1 MEQALLINDSGS
13 NDVYAIA
20 TEKDGSIRIFGAS
33 EAAQEWA
40 EWADSKL
47 QGRGKLA
54 DVIPLL
60 DVSFSID
67 GPKPMT
73 RPMRA
78 QIAQHISKFGES
90 AQNEIVSGRSEKTEK
105 KSAFMD
111 FSSLPTFANAGAP
124 INRTKSAKSKKALV
138 DYKAKAFRHDQAL
151 SSMAHDIKGARAA
164 WDPNLG
170 PSGGWRC
177 PVGSRFGGQIT
188 DRYARNCGQSITR
201 RIANAI
207 TETGE
212 RLEESIGD
220 RRKRRLAKKPK
231 GTPKRTRRGITS
243 SGGVPERMDR
253 IADRVDGG
261 WGRRPRGERRAGR
274 VGQRTSRPTSAAKPN
289 GLPERMDRAA
299 REVLEGTFLENRRRR
314 RGSARNREGI
324 PERMDRAANEVLEG
338 TFVENRRRRRQA
350 VAQQAQTKPRA
361 AVTNRPRRNQPG
373 PSRPSRRV
381 NIPEDE
387 APEVTQRSAM
397 PRISSA
403 PTPRENRFPKEIP
416 GGKAPTAD
424 DIADGIERRRAE
436 RRLNRRITEA
446 RTDQDQQIALRAD
459 EQGWIASRVQILED
473 SIRVGDATSKD
484 PSKGMEDR
492 FQAAQNV
499 AVSRALL
506 EDMEALRKRR
516 GKERAVRRA
525 NERAA
530 EKAIADIK
538 LTESDL
544 GSLERRKN
552 AGEIEVQGYVE
563 RVLRG
568 DATDDSVKAVRDNY
582 AMMAENEKRIAADRD
597 QDDFDRRMAR
607 INQLANEDI
616 VKRFDEAI
624 ATLSTRTRPGTY
636 RDMRGWD
643 RAVVGVSNIVDDDER
658 RQFVDDRLASIK
670 AGEKRAD
677 RALVGIENDPEKLRE
692 TASKAGRAAAA
703 QEEIA
708 SDSNRTPEERFAAAV
723 QAAGHEAEREVYKNA
738 LERYYALNGEDTPTP
753 ERVKE
758 LGEAAKDEFFDAF
771 DKRSQRVGEFM
782 RQLYGDGD
790 APWLAPDRLRAD
802 EIMDMWRDPDR
813 QQEVV
818 DWLTQIYELDD
829 FEAKNGV
836 IFNTQLT
843 DATWDDFGT
852 GIKVLGDIRVLDPDP
867 DADEQYVTIGTFER
881 ILNPDDGYVYHAA
894 MFLSPSDAP
903 DSLRDSIKNSG
914 FATIFNGH
922 AITWFK
928 GAGFDHS
935 KVTAIDDGPFVWP
948 RLGFV
953 EESSTRRRDMTASMM
968 AQLEAYRAG
977 KKSIIANDRD
987 AAKIQYLLDKVGSN
1001 HSDFILALSNR
1012 DDKDGVVKDW
1022 FRFHPAQFDSG
1033 RLAYSDWSFPDD
1045 PRTFTGK

>member
-1 MEQALLINDSGS
+1 MEQALLINDSVS

-20 TEKDGSIRIFGAS
+20 TEKDGSIRLFGAS

-60 DVSFSID
+60 DLSFSVD

-78 QIAQHISKFGES
+78 QIAQHVSKFGQS
-90 AQNEIVSGRSEKTEK
+90 AQNEIVRGRSEGAEE

-111 FSSLPTFANAGAP
+111 FSSLPPVADAGAP
-124 INRTKSAKSKKALV
+124 INRTRSVKSKKALL
-138 DYKAKAFRHDQAL
+138 DYKAKAFRNDQAL
-151 SSMAHDIKGARAA
+151 SSMAYDIKGARAA
-164 WDPNLG
+164 WDPDLG

-177 PVGSRFGGQIT
+177 PVGTRFGGQIT

-207 TETGE
+207 TDAGQQ
-212 RLEESIGD
+212 LEESIGN

-231 GTPKRTRRGITS
+231 GTPKRTRRGVAR

-253 IADRVDGG
+253 LADRVDSG

-274 VGQRTSRPTSAAKPN
+274 TGQRTSRPTAGEKPN

-314 RGSARNREGI
+314 RGSARNSGVVEG
-324 PERMDRAANEVLEG
+324 DAANGGPEATPSV
-338 TFVENRRRRRQA
+338 NRRRRRQA
-350 VAQQAQTKPRA
+350 VVEQAQSKPRV

-373 PSRPSRRV
+373 PSRPSRQL
-381 NIPEDE
+381 NIPENE
-387 APEVTQRSAM
+387 APIATQRSEM
-397 PRISSA
+397 PGISSESML
-403 PTPRENRFPKEIP
+403 PRNRFTEQIP

-424 DIADGIERRRAE
+424 DISDGIERRRAV
-436 RRLNRRITEA
+436 RQLTRRISEA
-446 RTDQDQQIALRAD
+446 RTDQDQRIALRAD
-459 EQGWIASRVQILED
+459 EQGWIASRIQTLED
-473 SIRVGDATSKD
+473 SIRTGDATSKD
-484 PSKGMEDR
+484 PSKSMEDR

-499 AVSRALL
+499 AVSRAML

-516 GKERAVRRA
+516 GEERAVRRA

-530 EKAIADIK
+530 EKAIADIE
-538 LTESDL
+538 LSESDL

-552 AGEIEVQGYVE
+552 AGEIEVQGYVG

-582 AMMAENEKRIAADRD
+582 AMMAENEKRIAADKD

-616 VKRFDEAI
+616 VKRFDQAI
-624 ATLSTRTRPGTY
+624 AALSTRSRRGSY
-636 RDMRGWD
+636 RNMRGYD
-643 RAVVGVSNIVDDDER
+643 RNPVDVSNILDDDER
-658 RQFVDDRLASIK
+658 RQFVKDRMASIE

-677 RALVGIENDPEKLRE
+677 RALVGIEDDPEKLRE
-692 TASKAGRAAAA
+692 IASKAGRAAAA

-708 SDSNRTPEERFAAAV
+708 SDSNRTPEERFAAAI
-723 QAAGHEAEREVYKNA
+723 QAAGHDAEREVYKNA
-738 LERYYALNGEDTPTP
+738 IERYYALNGEDTPTP

-758 LGEAAKDEFFDAF
+758 LGQAATDEFFDAF
-771 DKRSQRVGEFM
+771 DRRSKRVGEFM
-782 RQLYGDGD
+782 RQVYGDRD
-790 APWLAPDRLRAD
+790 AAWLAPDRLRAED
-802 EIMDMWRDPDR
+802 IMDMWRDSDR
-813 QQEVV
+813 QEEVL
-818 DWLTQIYELDD
+818 DWITQIYELDD

-843 DATWDDFGT
+843 EATWDDWGT
-852 GIKVLGDIRVLDPDP
+852 GIKVSGDIRVLDPDP
-867 DADEQYVTIGTFER
+867 DADEPYITIGTFER
-881 ILNPDDGYVYHAA
+881 VLNPDDGYVYHAS

-903 DSLRDSIKNSG
+903 DSLQESIKNSG

-922 AITWFK
+922 AITWLK
-928 GAGFDHS
+928 GAGFKHS

-953 EESSTRRRDMTASMM
+953 EESPARRRQMTESMM

-987 AAKIQYLLDKVGSN
+987 AAKIQYLLDQTSSN
-1001 HSDFILALSNR
+1001 HSDYILALSNR

-1022 FRFHPAQFDSG
+1022 FRFHPAKFDSG
-1033 RLAYSDWSFPDD
+1033 ELDYSDWSFPDD
-1045 PRTFTGK
+1045 PRTVTGK